1 MRGMLAVRV
10 VPDPILRTATTEVT
24 DFNAVLK
31 KLADDMRETMHAHKG
46 MGLAAPQIGQSIRL
60 FIVEYGGSDDD
71 PAIPFTAYVNPTITW
86 RSANSTL
93 MTEGCLSIPGIE
105 GTVRRPKRI
114 TLDAFDLAG
123 NPVRVKAKGLLAR
136 IMQHEMDHLEGV
148 LFTDKAEPGSVHHEA

>member
-1 MRGMLAVRV
+1 MRGMLTVRI

-24 DFNAVLK
+24 DFTDALK
-31 KLADDMRETMHAHKG
+31 KLADDMREAMHTHKG
-46 MGLAAPQIGQSIRL
+46 MGLAAPQIGESIRL

-86 RSANSTL
+86 RSDNSVL

-105 GTVRRPKRI
+105 GTVRRPKRV
-114 TLDAFDLAG
+114 TLDAYDLNG
-123 NPVRVKAKGLLAR
+123 VPVRIKAKGLLAR
-136 IMQHEMDHLEGV
+136 IIQHEMDHLDGI